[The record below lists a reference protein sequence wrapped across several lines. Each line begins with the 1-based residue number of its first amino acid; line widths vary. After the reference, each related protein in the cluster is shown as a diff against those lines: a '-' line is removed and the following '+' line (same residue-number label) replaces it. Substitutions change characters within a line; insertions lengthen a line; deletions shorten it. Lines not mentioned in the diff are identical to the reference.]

1 LSHWVKAPGPVAPGL
16 RIGLLGGSFNPA
28 HEGHLY
34 ASLMALRQL
43 DLDYV
48 WWLVTPGNP
57 LKTGLVLE
65 PLRERLREARQQ
77 ARHPRIKV
85 MDIERALGT
94 RFTIDTVTGL
104 QRRFP
109 HLHFIWLMG
118 SDNLAQFR
126 RWHRW
131 SDLAA
136 RIPIAVIQRPG
147 TILAQ
152 INAKA
157 IQRFGRRRNL
167 RALAR
172 TKPPAIAILDGARNR
187 QSSTA
192 LRQAAWVRE
201 ALVHAIPTC

>member
-1 LSHWVKAPGPVAPGL
+1 MSWLRPPGPLAPDL

-34 ASLMALRQL
+34 ASLTALRQL

-57 LKTGLVLE
+57 LKAGLALE
-65 PLRERLREARQQ
+65 PLRERLREARLQ
-77 ARHPRIKV
+77 ARHPRIRV
-85 MDIERALGT
+85 MDIEDALGT
-94 RFTIDTVTGL
+94 RFTIDTVTAL

-109 HLHFIWLMG
+109 HINFVWLMG
-118 SDNLAQFR
+118 SDNLVQFR

-131 SDLAA
+131 PALAA

-147 TILAQ
+147 TTLAQ

-157 IQRFGRRRNL
+157 IQRFGRRRNP

-172 TKPPAIAILDGARNR
+172 AKPPAIAILDGARNR

-192 LRQAAWVRE
+192 LRQAAWARE

>member
-1 LSHWVKAPGPVAPGL
+1 MAWLRPPGPVAPGL

-34 ASLMALRQL
+34 ASRIALKQL

-57 LKTGLVLE
+57 LKTTLRLE
-65 PLRERLREARQQ
+65 PLAERLREARQQ
-77 ARHPRIKV
+77 ARHPRIRV
-85 MDIERALGT
+85 MDIEDVLGT
-94 RFTIDTVTGL
+94 RFTIDTVTAL

-109 HLHFIWLMG
+109 HIHFVWLMG

-126 RWHRW
+126 RWRRW
-131 SDLAA
+131 PAIAA

-147 TILAQ
+147 TTLAQ

-157 IQRFGRRRNL
+157 IRRFGRRRNL
-167 RALAR
+167 RSLALAR
-172 TKPPAIAILDGARNR
+172 PPAIAILDGARNR

-192 LRQAAWVRE
+192 LRQVAWE
-201 ALVHAIPTC
+201 ALVHTIPTC

>member
-1 LSHWVKAPGPVAPGL
+1 MSHWVTAPGPLAPGL

-34 ASLMALRQL
+34 ASLTALRQL

-48 WWLVTPGNP
+48 WWLVSPGNP
-57 LKTGLVLE
+57 LKTGLALE
-65 PLRERLREARQQ
+65 PLAERLREARQQ
-77 ARHPRIKV
+77 ARHPRIEV

-94 RFTIDTVTGL
+94 RFTIDTVTAL

-109 HLHFIWLMG
+109 QLHFVWLMG

-126 RWHRW
+126 RWRRW
-131 SDLAA
+131 PDLAA

-152 INAKA
+152 INAAA
-157 IQRFGRRRNL
+157 IQRFGRRRNA
-167 RALAR
+167 RALAQAH
-172 TKPPAIAILDGARNR
+172 PPAIAILDGTRSR

-192 LRQAAWVRE
+192 LRQAWARE
-201 ALVHAIPTC
+201 ALVHTIPTC